1 VSPMNNT
8 PIISWYKC
16 KKCGKL
22 QYSEHIRC
30 LKCRNTTFDV
40 IKSTGDCKL
49 LTYTIL
55 KAPPAEFQEKKA
67 YALGVVEFP
76 NGIRAL
82 GQIITTEN
90 LKVGMK
96 LRPVWGKLAQLDGQ
110 EVSGILY
117 EPFEIRAEV
126 GSEESLKKQEAK
138 RKEWEDK
145 SSNKPIKPGEAKEK
159 FETPSKIPLKSVY
172 TPEDIKNLNY
182 FEDLGFPGDYPFVR
196 GIYPTMYKGRLWTM
210 RQYAGFADALQTNK
224 RFKYLI
230 SEGQMGLSVA
240 FDLPTQMGYNSDNP
254 LALGEVGRVGVTINS
269 LKDFEVVFKDI
280 PLDKVS
286 TSMTINAPTVVLLAM
301 YIAVGEKQGVSPD
314 KLTGTVQNDILKE
327 YVARGAYIFPPK
339 PALRLAADIIEYCSK
354 SLPRFN
360 TISICGYHMREAGAT
375 AVQEIAFTLADGI
388 AYVQEVLKRGINI
401 DEFAPRLSFMF
412 CTQRYFFEEVA
423 KLRAARRL
431 WAKMVKERFKA
442 KNPNSFMLRF
452 HTQTA
457 GGTLT
462 AQQPEVNVIRVSIEA
477 LAAILGGTQSLHA
490 CGPDEA
496 LAIPTEESVRLSLR
510 TQQVLAYETGI
521 VDVVDPLGGS
531 YYVEYLTSKL
541 EEEALKYIQKID
553 ELNGMPTAIEKGYIQ
568 KEIAESA
575 YLNQKKIESGEDK
588 IIGVNLF
595 QIEEPL
601 KLNLFSLDKDIEKN
615 AIQSLHELKKSRNE
629 TLIQTN
635 LKKLKKVAQS
645 TENIMPIMI
654 ETVKSYATIQEI
666 CDILREV
673 FGIYKAP
680 SPF

>member
-1 VSPMNNT
+1 VSIMDDT
-8 PIISWYKC
+8 PVITWYKC
-16 KKCGKL
+16 KNCGKI
-22 QYSEHIRC
+22 QYSDHVRC
-30 LKCRNTTFDV
+30 LNCRNTTFDI
-40 IKSTGDCKL
+40 IKSSGDCKL
-49 LTYTIL
+49 LTYTVL
-55 KAPPAEFQEKKA
+55 KAPPAEYQDKKA
-67 YALGVVEFP
+67 YALGVIEFS

-82 GQIITTEN
+82 GQITTTEN
-90 LKVGMK
+90 LKIGMK
-96 LRPVWGKLAQLDGQ
+96 LRPTWSKLTNNLDGQ
-110 EVSGILY
+110 AVSGIMY
-117 EPFEIRAEV
+117 EPVKV
-126 GSEESLKKQEAK
+126 GVGKQPKKIEEK
-138 RKEWEDK
+138 RKEWKEK
-145 SSNKPIKPGEAKEK
+145 TSIKQAETKEK
-159 FETPSKIPLKSVY
+159 FETPSKIPLKQVY
-172 TPEDIKNLNY
+172 IPEDIKNLNY
-182 FEDLGFPGDYPFVR
+182 FEDLGVPGDFPFVR
-196 GIYPTMYKGRLWTM
+196 GVYPTMYRGRLWTM
-210 RQYAGFADALQTNK
+210 RQYAGFADAAQTNE

-254 LALGEVGRVGVTINS
+254 LSSGEVGRVGVTINS
-269 LKDFEVVFKDI
+269 LKDFEVVFQDI

-339 PALRLAADIIEYCSK
+339 PALRLTADVIEYCSK
-354 SLPRFN
+354 YLPRFN

-375 AVQEIAFTLADGI
+375 AIQEMAFTLADGI
-388 AYVQEVLKRGINI
+388 AYAQEVLKRGINI
-401 DEFAPRLSFMF
+401 DDFAPRLSFMF
-412 CTQRYFFEEVA
+412 CTHRYFFEEVA

-431 WAKMVKERFKA
+431 WAKIVKNRFKA
-442 KNPNSFMLRF
+442 KNPNSLMLRF

-462 AQQPEVNVIRVSIEA
+462 AQQPEVNVVRVSIEA

-510 TQQVLAYETGI
+510 TQQVLAYEMGI
-521 VDVVDPLGGS
+521 TDVVDPLGGS
-531 YYVEYLTSKL
+531 FYIEWLTSKL

-553 ELNGMPTAIEKGYIQ
+553 ELGGMPAAIERGYIQ

-575 YLNQKKIESGEDK
+575 YLNQKRIESGDEK
-588 IIGVNLF
+588 VIGVNIF
-595 QIEEPL
+595 QMDEPL
-601 KLNLFSLDKDIEKN
+601 KLNLFALDKETEIRAIE
-615 AIQSLHELKKSRNE
+615 SLNELKANRDE
-629 TLIQTN
+629 TLVQEKLTQ
-635 LKKLKKVAQS
+635 LKSIAES

-666 CDILREV
+666 CDVLREV
-673 FGIYKAP
+673 FGVYKAP